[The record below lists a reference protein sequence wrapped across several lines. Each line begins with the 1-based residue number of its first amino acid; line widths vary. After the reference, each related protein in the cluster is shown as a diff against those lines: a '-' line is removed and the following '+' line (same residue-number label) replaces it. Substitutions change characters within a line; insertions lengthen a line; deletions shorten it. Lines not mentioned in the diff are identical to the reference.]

1 MNDVGVAIC
10 LEHARVVH
18 DDCIATQSLFF
29 ANGRVAASARSVI
42 HVDLRDHLVF
52 PGLINAHDHL
62 QLNSIPPLRHA
73 APFRNSYEWIAA
85 FDAHFG
91 DPEVATAV
99 AVPVDVRHWNG
110 ALKNVLA
117 GVTTVA
123 HHDPWRAVLDDAAFP
138 VGLLRR
144 FGWCHSLGLGLG
156 EAGAAPSYGPAVRAS
171 FVDTPSDAPWI
182 IHLAEGTDDVAA
194 RELSQLEAMGCLATN
209 TVLVHGTGLTSDDV
223 LRVIASGAAVVW
235 CPSSNVGMFG
245 RTLDPRVLHD
255 AGRLSLGSDSRLTG
269 ARDLLGE
276 LAFAGQVSDLSSREL
291 LRLVTGHASRALRM
305 PLCGGLAIG
314 QQADCVIVRDS
325 GDAYASLVGIE
336 RSTIRAVVRGGVP
349 VVADPDFAEWFAACG
364 VETLPAKLDGVPKLI
379 AASVARPEA
388 IVMEIGLER

>member
-1 MNDVGVAIC
+1 MAIC

-18 DDCIATQSLFF
+18 DDRMATQSLSF
-29 ANGRVAASARSVI
+29 ANGRVAASVRGAF
-42 HVDLRDHLVF
+42 HVDLRDHLIF

-62 QLNSIPPLRHA
+62 QLNSIPPLRHV

-85 FDAHFG
+85 FDAHFE
-91 DPEVATAV
+91 DPDVAMAV
-99 AVPVDVRHWNG
+99 AVPSDVRHWHG
-110 ALKNVLA
+110 ALKNVLS

-144 FGWCHSLGLGLG
+144 FGWCHSLGLGLA
-156 EAGAAPSYGPAVRAS
+156 EDGAAPRYGPAVRAS

-194 RELSQLEAMGCLATN
+194 RELSLLEAMGCLATN

-223 LRVIASGAAVVW
+223 PRVIASGASVVW
-235 CPSSNVGMFG
+235 CPSSNEGMFG
-245 RTLDPRVLHD
+245 RTLDARVLYD
-255 AGRLSLGSDSRLTG
+255 AGRLALGSDSRLTG

-276 LAFAGQVSDLSSREL
+276 LALAGRLSDLSPREL

-314 QQADCVIVRDS
+314 QQADGVIVRDT
-325 GDAYASLVGIE
+325 GDVYRSLVGID
-336 RSTIRAVVRGGVP
+336 RSAIRAVVRGGLP
-349 VVADPDFAEWFAACG
+349 VIADPDFTEWFEVCG
-364 VETLPAKLDGVPKLI
+364 VETTAVRLDGMPKLI
-379 AASVARPEA
+379 AASVARPDA
-388 IVMEIGLER
+388 MALEPSFSRGSLSS